1 VPPGFTPEAFS
12 ALTIESEHLRKSLE
26 SISKSIRPVHIDLG
40 SSKSLADSVARM
52 NRLAIPKSTFNAT
65 PGLSKSFADSV
76 ARMHRV
82 TLPTTT
88 LASAAFKT
96 ARINTGL
103 SKTLADSV
111 TGMNRITGVP
121 RFKIPEPIDTSF
133 MDAKFKR
140 DAQRDQAT
148 IETRDLLRQIAN
160 NLEDQG
166 RWVRRAFWVSVVSV
180 VAVLGTFLLTL
191 LLR

>member
-1 VPPGFTPEAFS
+1 
-12 ALTIESEHLRKSLE
+12 
-26 SISKSIRPVHIDLG
+26 
-40 SSKSLADSVARM
+40 M
-52 NRLAIPKSTFNAT
+52 NRLATPKSTFNAT

-88 LASAAFKT
+88 PASAAFKT
-96 ARINTGL
+96 ARINTGYRRL
-103 SKTLADSV
+103 SPTASLDEL
-111 TGMNRITGVP
+111 ITGVP

-160 NLEDQG
+160 
-166 RWVRRAFWVSVVSV
+166 
-180 VAVLGTFLLTL
+180 
-191 LLR
+191 